1 MHDTPEHMVRNQIL
15 GGGGEAVYSQDNSL
29 RMVYLS
35 SSEGLEVRLGNLG
48 TE

>member
-15 GGGGEAVYSQDNSL
+15 GGGEAVYSQDNSL

-48 TE
+48 IE